1 MLSLVNMIQVN
12 HVHKTYPSQIF
23 ALSDITFEISEG
35 EFVYIAGP
43 NGSGKTTLLRI
54 LFGTERPASGEV
66 FVNGIDI
73 TEKGF
78 HKIYSLRRTIGIIFQ
93 DFKLLKNRTVSEN
106 IRFALEVT
114 GHLRKEAESRVSEIL
129 SWIGLQGREGDL
141 VVTLSAGD
149 QQRVAIARA
158 LINDPPILLA
168 DEPTGDLDAQMTN
181 DIMGIFNSLHLKGT
195 TIVFATHNIDLI
207 KRYPYRTIILLDGK
221 RVDVKKEEGV
231 KVRG

>member
-1 MLSLVNMIQVN
+1 MIQMN
-12 HVHKTYPSQIF
+12 HVHKTYPSQKF
-23 ALSDITFEISEG
+23 ALSDITLEISEG

-54 LFGTERPASGEV
+54 LFGAEKPTSGEV

-78 HKIYSLRRTIGIIFQ
+78 HKIHSLRKMIGIIFE

-114 GHLRKEAESRVSEIL
+114 GHPKKEAENRVSELL
-129 SWIGLQGREGDL
+129 SWIGLQGKEGDL
-141 VVTLSAGD
+141 FVTLSAGE

-168 DEPTGDLDAQMTN
+168 DEPTGDLDAKMTN
-181 DIMGIFNSLHLKGT
+181 DIMGIFKSLHLKGT
-195 TIVFATHNIDLI
+195 TIVLATHNIDLI
-207 KRYPYRTIILLDGK
+207 KRYPYRTIVLLNGK
-221 RVDVKKEEGV
+221 RVDGKKEEGM
-231 KVRG
+231 KSGG